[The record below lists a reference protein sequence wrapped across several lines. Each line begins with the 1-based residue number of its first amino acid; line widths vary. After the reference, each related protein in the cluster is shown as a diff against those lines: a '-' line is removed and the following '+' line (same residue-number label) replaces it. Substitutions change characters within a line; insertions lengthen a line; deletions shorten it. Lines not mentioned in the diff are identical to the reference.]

1 MYSALA
7 MHLKCIHI
15 SRMHRFLVV
24 IIHSEDVTENLPA
37 LHHTIYM
44 SHAVYISPNTSTMT
58 EKVMLTLGTS
68 TPGRSFLLIKLH

>member
-44 SHAVYISPNTSTMT
+44 SHAVYISKYIHNDRKSDVNTGNKYTGSVIST
-58 EKVMLTLGTS
+58 
-68 TPGRSFLLIKLH
+68 H